1 LDQKLAEPGVAFVHF
16 SGEPSA
22 SAYRLPVKLRPT
34 RAPCSAQ
41 AGHYDEEHR
50 HRKRVKKLD
59 VAKSGLF
66 SSGALRELDAD
77 PSARLLDPLDA
88 DGDFVPQP
96 VGLS

>member
-41 AGHYDEEHR
+41 AGHYDEGDGP
-50 HRKRVKKLD
+50 RKRIQKLD
-59 VAKSGLF
+59 VAKSALF
-66 SSGALRELDAD
+66 LRELDAD
-77 PSARLLDPLDA
+77 PSARLLDALDA
-88 DGDFVPQP
+88 DCDFVTQP
-96 VGLS
+96 VCVP